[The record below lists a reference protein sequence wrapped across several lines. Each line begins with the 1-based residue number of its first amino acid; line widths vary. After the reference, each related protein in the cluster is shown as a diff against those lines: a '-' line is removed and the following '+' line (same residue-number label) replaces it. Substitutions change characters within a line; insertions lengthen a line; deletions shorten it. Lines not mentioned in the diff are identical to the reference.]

1 MLGGIEKLS
10 ISKYTGEYAKQV
22 IQEEQ
27 RFRDLFGKEELEQ
40 TRKKYYSH
48 LPKETYLEYLKN
60 EMQRKLEEQDGDC

>member
-1 MLGGIEKLS
+1 MS

-22 IQEEQ
+22 VQEEQ
-27 RFRDLFGKEELEQ
+27 RFRDLFGNDELKQ
-40 TRKKYYSH
+40 ARTSYYSH

>member
-1 MLGGIEKLS
+1 MS

-27 RFRDLFGKEELEQ
+27 RFRDLFGNDELKQ
-40 TRKKYYSH
+40 TRTNYYSH

-60 EMQRKLEEQDGDC
+60 ETQRKLEEQDGDY